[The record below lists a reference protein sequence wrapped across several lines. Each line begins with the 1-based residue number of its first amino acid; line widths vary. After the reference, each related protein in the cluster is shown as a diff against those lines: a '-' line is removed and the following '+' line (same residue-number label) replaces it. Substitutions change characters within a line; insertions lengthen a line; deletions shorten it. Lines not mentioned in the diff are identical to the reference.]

1 MTSQILSPELDLTV
15 ALTWTPKVGELVENF
30 GQIAQVLEVRPAPYN
45 DLVLREVG
53 KRSKWIAVAAN
64 CRPVR

>member
-1 MTSQILSPELDLTV
+1 MFASLSLPTAPEFVPQVGDLV
-15 ALTWTPKVGELVENF
+15 CNF
-30 GQIAQVLEVRPAPYN
+30 GQIARVLEIRESG

-53 KRSKWIAVAAN
+53 KRSKWIADPAK